1 MSKRKII
8 LAALGAPAVLAATL
22 LGTGAA
28 HASTPPPSASI
39 RATGVTATKATQIV
53 TTGPGISLKPTSVY
67 NGPPAQESNNWS
79 GYVAPG
85 SAGDYNGT
93 ETDFTVPTVTC
104 GESVTAVAFWTG
116 LDGDTDPTVEQ
127 DGIGAYCPG
136 GDAPAQYTAWIENYP
151 EPEEVLT
158 DSAGTP
164 VPVQAGDQIALAA
177 TEVSPTD
184 YEYTIIDQAEG
195 WSLDQADLP
204 MPTGYTGEDASAE
217 VIAEAP
223 SSAAG
228 EYTLSTFSPVSYTS
242 SLFFDTGG
250 TQGYY
255 SSSNAALIEM
265 IQNGVQAD
273 QVGALD
279 SRGDFTVT
287 YGTSTGT
294 GTPPPTPTPTPTPTP
309 PPPTPTTVTVP
320 NVIGRTDLATA
331 ESVITSAGLK
341 VKATG
346 DSAAGGHGKV
356 TAESPAAGTSV
367 AKGTTVTLT
376 YTTPPTYAVPNV
388 VGQELSK
395 AQPDLTKA
403 GFKSTYTTSG
413 KVVAGAVRVVI
424 SESPKAGTKEVK
436 GTTVKLVVRDK

>member
-1 MSKRKII
+1 VSKRMII
-8 LAALGAPAVLAATL
+8 LAALGAPAVLAGTL

-28 HASTPPPSASI
+28 HASTPPPSVSI
-39 RATGVTATKATQIV
+39 RATGVTATKATQII
-53 TTGPGISLKPTSVY
+53 TTGPGISLKPASVY
-67 NGPPAQESNNWS
+67 NSLPTQESDNWS

-85 SAGDYNGT
+85 FAGDYNGT
-93 ETDFTVPTVTC
+93 DTDFTVPTVTC

-116 LDGDTDPTVEQ
+116 LDGDTGSTVEQ

-136 GDAPAQYTAWIENYP
+136 GDAPAEYTAWIENYP

-158 DSAGTP
+158 NSDGTA
-164 VPVQAGDQIALAA
+164 VPVKAGDQIALLAG
-177 TEVSPTD
+177 EISPAD

-204 MPTGYTGEDASAE
+204 MPAGYTGEDASAE

-223 SSAAG
+223 SSASG
-228 EYTLSTFSPVSYTS
+228 VYTLAKFSPVSYTS
-242 SLFFDTGG
+242 SLFFDTSG

-273 QVGALD
+273 QAGALD
-279 SRGDFTVT
+279 SQGDFTVT
-287 YGTSTGT
+287 YGT
-294 GTPPPTPTPTPTPTP
+294 P
-309 PPPTPTTVTVP
+309 PPPAPKVTVP
-320 NVIGRTDLATA
+320 DVIGRTDLATA
-331 ESVITSAGLK
+331 ESVITSAGLT

-346 DSAAGGHGKV
+346 DSAAGSHGKV

-367 AKGTTVTLT
+367 VKGSTVTLT

-388 VGQELSK
+388 VGQALSK
-395 AQPDLTKA
+395 AQPELTKA

-436 GTTVKLVVRDK
+436 GSTVKLVVRDK